1 MNTDPKVQRIID
13 WRETL
18 NTASDEKFFD
28 IIHIYLGEIK
38 TPYNKQKL
46 IEQLSSFLRNEQN
59 RETIFSL
66 LNDEDIKILTAIKF
80 LNDAEVSKVQKF
92 FVPEFSLGDLYS
104 KLANLEERLLI
115 FTKTTDGKKII
126 QLNPLLEDDLNP
138 YLSLENLIS
147 EESPGL
153 TAVEPALKLS
163 PSVMAV
169 FLSYLSEKKEICKAD
184 GSLKKKSAGEISQI
198 FKTDN
203 VQIFQNLYRSFSNL
217 SLINDWDHLEKFSE
231 LNFIN
236 QIAYLCAS
244 FAGHFSRST
253 IQNNAQLFLQTLY
266 FAKNKFYTKQKI
278 FEISFLIKESKKD
291 EMPLSGRFSRMIAAA
306 SSDPLSDSFDNGL
319 FELMTDA
326 AISYGIICPSKE
338 NKDVY
343 YIQDIFSVPLVTE
356 KSNLLNL
363 DAGFNVTVMPGLT
376 LKEYLPLIK
385 FLKPL
390 QCDVLSIFEITKQSV
405 IKAFDLGLKK
415 EDIITLLKTYTSFEI
430 PQILLMS
437 LEEWQTSYGSA
448 AIYKGYILKLSAEN
462 SFLAEKNP
470 VFAKHIIEILAPGI
484 YLLDFETDEETQNS
498 IAQIGLDFAG
508 TIKNSKE
515 PVLFLPF
522 AKLNSESSF
531 KAEKTESKKLN
542 SIALQ
547 KKFLD
552 QLTKEAESLDATSDQ
567 KEGLIDRIKR
577 RTVLRSEQLRP
588 ESVRFELTE
597 ASGMDFTGKIH
608 ILEAA
613 IQQSKMIEVEL
624 AGKKEKITGYAK
636 GLVKNS
642 PNPLLFMTY
651 KNSNGELEEIEIIIA
666 KISYLKKLRYS

>member
-1 MNTDPKVQRIID
+1 MTTDPKVQRIID

-28 IIHIYLGEIK
+28 IMHIYLGEIK

-66 LNDEDIKILTAIKF
+66 LTDEDIKILTAIKYIQ
-80 LNDAEVSKVQKF
+80 NAEISKIEKF
-92 FVPEFSLGDLYS
+92 FTPVFSLGDLYS

-115 FTKTTDGKKII
+115 FTKNSDGKKIV
-126 QLNPLLEDDLNP
+126 QLNPLLEDNLNP

-147 EESPGL
+147 EESSDL
-153 TAVEPALKLS
+153 TPDKAELKLS
-163 PSVMAV
+163 PSVIAV
-169 FLSYLSEKKEICKAD
+169 FLSFLSGKKEICKAD
-184 GSLKKKSAGEISQI
+184 GSLKKKPLEEISQI
-198 FKTDN
+198 FKTDD
-203 VQIFQNLYRSFSNL
+203 VQLFVNLYKSLSNL
-217 SLINDWDHLEKFSE
+217 SLINDFNHLEKFAD
-231 LNFIN
+231 LDFVN
-236 QIAYLCAS
+236 QLSYLCAAY
-244 FAGHFSRST
+244 AGHFSRTT
-253 IQNNAQLFLQTLY
+253 IQTNAQLFLQTLY

-278 FEISFLIKESKKD
+278 FEIAFLIKESIND
-291 EMPLSGRFSRMIAAA
+291 SIPSAGRFSRMIAAA
-306 SSDPLSDSFDNGL
+306 STSLSDSFDSGL

-338 NKDVY
+338 NKDAFF
-343 YIQDIFSVPLVTE
+343 INDIFSLPSVE
-356 KSNLLNL
+356 DKSNLLNL
-363 DAGFNVTVMPGLT
+363 DAGFNVTIMPGLT

-415 EDIITLLKTYTSFEI
+415 EDIISLLKTYTSFDI
-430 PQILLMS
+430 PQILQMN
-437 LEEWQTSYGSA
+437 LEEWESSYGSA
-448 AIYKGYILKLSAEN
+448 ALYKGFVLKLSTEN

-470 VFAKHIIEILAPGI
+470 SFAKHIIEILAPGV
-484 YLLDFETDEETQNS
+484 YLLDFETDEETQN
-498 IAQIGLDFAG
+498 AVAEIGLDFIG
-508 TIKNSKE
+508 TIKNNKE
-515 PVLFLPF
+515 QIQFLPF
-522 AKLNSESSF
+522 ARLNSQSNF
-531 KAEKTESKKLN
+531 KAEKIETKKLN
-542 SIALQ
+542 SIVQQ

-552 QLTKEAESLDATSDQ
+552 QLKKETEALEATSDQ
-567 KEGLIDRIKR
+567 KDGLIDRIKR
-577 RTVLRSEQLRP
+577 RTILRTEQLRP

-597 ASGMDFTGKIH
+597 ATGMDFTGKIH

-613 IQQSKMIEVEL
+613 IQQSKMIEIEL

-642 PNPLLFMTY
+642 PAPMLFMTH
-651 KNSNGELEEIEIIIA
+651 KNSKDETVEIEIEIA

>member
-1 MNTDPKVQRIID
+1 MTTDPKVQRIID

-28 IIHIYLGEIK
+28 IMHIYLGEIK

-59 RETIFSL
+59 RKTIFSL
-66 LNDEDIKILTAIKF
+66 LTDEDIKILTAIKYIQ
-80 LNDAEVSKVQKF
+80 NAEISKIEKF
-92 FVPEFSLGDLYS
+92 FTPVFSLGDLYS

-115 FTKTTDGKKII
+115 FTRNSDGKKIV
-126 QLNPLLEDDLNP
+126 QLNPLLEDNLNP

-147 EESPGL
+147 EESSDL
-153 TAVEPALKLS
+153 TPDEAELKLS
-163 PSVMAV
+163 PSVIAV
-169 FLSYLSEKKEICKAD
+169 FLSFLSGKKEICKAD
-184 GSLKKKSAGEISQI
+184 GSLKKKPLEEISQI
-198 FKTDN
+198 FKTDD
-203 VQIFQNLYRSFSNL
+203 VQLFVNLYKSLSNL
-217 SLINDWDHLEKFSE
+217 SLINDFNHLEKFAD
-231 LNFIN
+231 LDFVN
-236 QIAYLCAS
+236 QLSYLCAAY
-244 FAGHFSRST
+244 AGHFSRTT
-253 IQNNAQLFLQTLY
+253 IQTNAQLFLQTLN

-278 FEISFLIKESKKD
+278 FEIAFLIKESIND
-291 EMPLSGRFSRMIAAA
+291 SIPSAGRFSRMIAAA
-306 SSDPLSDSFDNGL
+306 STSLSDSFDSGL

-338 NKDVY
+338 NKDAFF
-343 YIQDIFSVPLVTE
+343 INDIFSLPSVE
-356 KSNLLNL
+356 DKSNLLNL
-363 DAGFNVTVMPGLT
+363 DAGFNVTIMPGLT

-415 EDIITLLKTYTSFEI
+415 EDIINILKTYTSFDI
-430 PQILLMS
+430 PQILQMN
-437 LEEWQTSYGSA
+437 LEEWESSYGSA
-448 AIYKGYILKLSAEN
+448 ALYKGFVLKLSAEN

-470 VFAKHIIEILAPGI
+470 SFAKHIVEILAPGV
-484 YLLDFETDEETQNS
+484 YLLDFETDEETQN
-498 IAQIGLDFAG
+498 AVAEIGLDFIG
-508 TIKNSKE
+508 TIKNNKE
-515 PVLFLPF
+515 QIQFLPF
-522 AKLNSESSF
+522 ARLNSQNNF
-531 KAEKTESKKLN
+531 KAEKIEAKKLN
-542 SIALQ
+542 SIVQQ

-552 QLTKEAESLDATSDQ
+552 QLKKETEALEATSDQ
-567 KEGLIDRIKR
+567 KDGLIDRIKR
-577 RTVLRSEQLRP
+577 RTILRTEQLRP

-597 ASGMDFTGKIH
+597 ATGMDFTGKIH

-613 IQQSKMIEVEL
+613 IQQSKMIEIEL

-642 PNPLLFMTY
+642 PAPMLFMTH
-651 KNSNGELEEIEIIIA
+651 KNSKGETVEIEIEIA

>member
-1 MNTDPKVQRIID
+1 MTTDPKVQRIID

-28 IIHIYLGEIK
+28 IMHIYLGEIK

-66 LNDEDIKILTAIKF
+66 LTDEDIKILTAIKYIQ
-80 LNDAEVSKVQKF
+80 NAEISKIEKF
-92 FVPEFSLGDLYS
+92 FTPVFSLGDLYS

-115 FTKTTDGKKII
+115 FTKNSDDKKIV

-147 EESPGL
+147 EESSDL
-153 TAVEPALKLS
+153 TQVEAELKLS
-163 PSVMAV
+163 PSVIAV
-169 FLSYLSEKKEICKAD
+169 FLSFLSGKKEICKAD
-184 GSLKKKSAGEISQI
+184 GSLKKKPLEEISQI
-198 FKTDN
+198 FKTDD
-203 VQIFQNLYRSFSNL
+203 VQLFVNLYKSLSNL
-217 SLINDWDHLEKFSE
+217 SLINDFNHLEKFAD
-231 LNFIN
+231 LDFVN
-236 QIAYLCAS
+236 QLSYLCAAY
-244 FAGHFSRST
+244 AGHFSRTT
-253 IQNNAQLFLQTLY
+253 IQTNAQLFLQTLN

-278 FEISFLIKESKKD
+278 FEIAFLIKESIND
-291 EMPLSGRFSRMIAAA
+291 SIPSAGRFSRMIAAA
-306 SSDPLSDSFDNGL
+306 STSLSDSFDSGL

-338 NKDVY
+338 NKDAFF
-343 YIQDIFSVPLVTE
+343 INDIFSLPSVE
-356 KSNLLNL
+356 DKSNLLNL
-363 DAGFNVTVMPGLT
+363 DAGFNVTIMPGLT

-415 EDIITLLKTYTSFEI
+415 EDIINILKTYTSFDI
-430 PQILLMS
+430 PQILQMN
-437 LEEWQTSYGSA
+437 LEEWESSYGSA
-448 AIYKGYILKLSAEN
+448 ALYKGFVLKLSAEN

-470 VFAKHIIEILAPGI
+470 SFAKHIIEILAPGV
-484 YLLDFETDEETQNS
+484 YLLDFETDEETQN
-498 IAQIGLDFAG
+498 AVAEIGLDFIG
-508 TIKNSKE
+508 TIKNNKE
-515 PVLFLPF
+515 QIQFLPF
-522 AKLNSESSF
+522 ARLNSQSNF
-531 KAEKTESKKLN
+531 KAEKIETKKLN
-542 SIALQ
+542 SIVQQ

-552 QLTKEAESLDATSDQ
+552 QLKKETEALEATSDQ
-567 KEGLIDRIKR
+567 KDGLIDRIKR
-577 RTVLRSEQLRP
+577 RTILRTEQLRP

-597 ASGMDFTGKIH
+597 ATGMDFTGKIH

-613 IQQSKMIEVEL
+613 IQQSKMIEIEI

-642 PNPLLFMTY
+642 PAPMLFMTH
-651 KNSNGELEEIEIIIA
+651 KNSNGETVEIEIEIA

>member
-1 MNTDPKVQRIID
+1 MTTDPKVQRIID

-28 IIHIYLGEIK
+28 IMHIYLGEIK

-66 LNDEDIKILTAIKF
+66 LTDEDIKILTAIKYIQ
-80 LNDAEVSKVQKF
+80 NAEISKIEKF
-92 FVPEFSLGDLYS
+92 FTPVFSLGDLYS

-115 FTKTTDGKKII
+115 FTKNSDGKKIV

-147 EESPGL
+147 EESSDL
-153 TAVEPALKLS
+153 TPDEAELKLS
-163 PSVMAV
+163 PSVIAV
-169 FLSYLSEKKEICKAD
+169 FLSFLSGKKEICKAD
-184 GSLKKKSAGEISQI
+184 GSLKKKPLEEISQI
-198 FKTDN
+198 FKTDD
-203 VQIFQNLYRSFSNL
+203 VQLFVNLYKSLSNL
-217 SLINDWDHLEKFSE
+217 SLINDFNHLEKFAD
-231 LNFIN
+231 LDFVN
-236 QIAYLCAS
+236 QLSYLCAAY
-244 FAGHFSRST
+244 AGHFSRTT
-253 IQNNAQLFLQTLY
+253 IQTNAQLFLQTLY

-278 FEISFLIKESKKD
+278 FEIAFLIKESIND
-291 EMPLSGRFSRMIAAA
+291 SIPSAGRFSRMIAAA
-306 SSDPLSDSFDNGL
+306 STSLSDSFDSGL

-338 NKDVY
+338 NKDAFF
-343 YIQDIFSVPLVTE
+343 INDIFSLSSVE
-356 KSNLLNL
+356 DKSNLLNL
-363 DAGFNVTVMPGLT
+363 DAGFNVTIMPGLT

-390 QCDVLSIFEITKQSV
+390 QCDILSIFEITKQSV

-415 EDIITLLKTYTSFEI
+415 EDIINILKTYTSFDI
-430 PQILLMS
+430 PQILQMN
-437 LEEWQTSYGSA
+437 LEEWESSYGSA
-448 AIYKGYILKLSAEN
+448 ALYKGFVLKLSTEN

-470 VFAKHIIEILAPGI
+470 SFAKHIIEILAPGV
-484 YLLDFETDEETQNS
+484 YLLDFETDEETQN
-498 IAQIGLDFAG
+498 AVAEIGLDFIG
-508 TIKNSKE
+508 TIKNNKE
-515 PVLFLPF
+515 QIQFLPF
-522 AKLNSESSF
+522 ARLNSQSNF
-531 KAEKTESKKLN
+531 KAEKIETKKLN
-542 SIALQ
+542 SIVQQ

-552 QLTKEAESLDATSDQ
+552 QLKKETEALEATSDQ
-567 KEGLIDRIKR
+567 KDGLIDRIKR
-577 RTVLRSEQLRP
+577 RTILRTEQLRP

-597 ASGMDFTGKIH
+597 ATGMDFTGKIH

-613 IQQSKMIEVEL
+613 IQQSKMIEIEL

-642 PNPLLFMTY
+642 PAPMLFMTH
-651 KNSNGELEEIEIIIA
+651 KNSKGETVEIEIEIA

>member
-1 MNTDPKVQRIID
+1 MTTDPKVQRIID

-28 IIHIYLGEIK
+28 IMHIYLGEIK

-66 LNDEDIKILTAIKF
+66 LTDEDIKILTAIKYIQ
-80 LNDAEVSKVQKF
+80 NAEISKIEKF
-92 FVPEFSLGDLYS
+92 FTPVFSLGDLYS

-115 FTKTTDGKKII
+115 FTKNSDGKKIV
-126 QLNPLLEDDLNP
+126 QLNPLLEDNLNP

-147 EESPGL
+147 EESSDL
-153 TAVEPALKLS
+153 TPDEAELKLS
-163 PSVMAV
+163 PSVIAV
-169 FLSYLSEKKEICKAD
+169 FLSFLSGKKEICKAD
-184 GSLKKKSAGEISQI
+184 GSLKKKPLEEISQI
-198 FKTDN
+198 FKTDD
-203 VQIFQNLYRSFSNL
+203 VQLFVNLYKSLSNL
-217 SLINDWDHLEKFSE
+217 SLINDFNHLEKFAD
-231 LNFIN
+231 LNFVN
-236 QIAYLCAS
+236 QLSYLCAAY
-244 FAGHFSRST
+244 AGHFSRTT
-253 IQNNAQLFLQTLY
+253 IQTNAQLFLQTLY

-278 FEISFLIKESKKD
+278 FEIAFLIKESIND
-291 EMPLSGRFSRMIAAA
+291 SIPSAGRFSRMIAAA
-306 SSDPLSDSFDNGL
+306 STSLSDSFDSGL

-338 NKDVY
+338 NKDAFF
-343 YIQDIFSVPLVTE
+343 INDIFSLSSVE
-356 KSNLLNL
+356 DKSNLLNL
-363 DAGFNVTVMPGLT
+363 DAGFNVTIMPGLT

-390 QCDVLSIFEITKQSV
+390 QCDILSIFEITKQSV

-415 EDIITLLKTYTSFEI
+415 EDIINILKTYTSFDI
-430 PQILLMS
+430 PQILQMN
-437 LEEWQTSYGSA
+437 LEEWESSYGSA
-448 AIYKGYILKLSAEN
+448 ALYKGFVLKLSAEN

-470 VFAKHIIEILAPGI
+470 SFAKHIVEILAPGV
-484 YLLDFETDEETQNS
+484 YLLDFETDEETQN
-498 IAQIGLDFAG
+498 AVAEIGLDFIG
-508 TIKNSKE
+508 TIKNNKE
-515 PVLFLPF
+515 QIQFLPF
-522 AKLNSESSF
+522 ARLNSQSNF
-531 KAEKTESKKLN
+531 KAEKIETKKLN
-542 SIALQ
+542 SIVQQ

-552 QLTKEAESLDATSDQ
+552 QLKKETEALEATSDQ
-567 KEGLIDRIKR
+567 KDGLIDRIKR
-577 RTVLRSEQLRP
+577 RTILRTEQLRP

-597 ASGMDFTGKIH
+597 ATGMDFTGKIH

-613 IQQSKMIEVEL
+613 IQQSKMIEIEL

-642 PNPLLFMTY
+642 PAPMLFMTH
-651 KNSNGELEEIEIIIA
+651 KNSKGETVEIEIEIA

>member
-1 MNTDPKVQRIID
+1 MTTDPKVQRIID

-28 IIHIYLGEIK
+28 IMHIYLGEIK

-66 LNDEDIKILTAIKF
+66 LTDEDIKILTAIKYIQ
-80 LNDAEVSKVQKF
+80 NAEISKIEKF
-92 FVPEFSLGDLYS
+92 FTPVFSLGDLYS

-115 FTKTTDGKKII
+115 FTKNSDGKKIV

-147 EESPGL
+147 EESSDL
-153 TAVEPALKLS
+153 TQVEAELKLS
-163 PSVMAV
+163 PSVIAV
-169 FLSYLSEKKEICKAD
+169 FLSFLSGKKEICKAD
-184 GSLKKKSAGEISQI
+184 GSLKKKPLEEISQI
-198 FKTDN
+198 FKTDD
-203 VQIFQNLYRSFSNL
+203 VQLFVNLYKSLSNL
-217 SLINDWDHLEKFSE
+217 SLINDFNHLEKFAD
-231 LNFIN
+231 LDFVN
-236 QIAYLCAS
+236 QLSYLCAAY
-244 FAGHFSRST
+244 AGHFSRTT
-253 IQNNAQLFLQTLY
+253 IQTNAQLFLQTLN

-278 FEISFLIKESKKD
+278 FEIAFLIKESIND
-291 EMPLSGRFSRMIAAA
+291 SIPSAGRFSRMIAAA
-306 SSDPLSDSFDNGL
+306 STSLSDSFDSGL

-338 NKDVY
+338 NKDAFF
-343 YIQDIFSVPLVTE
+343 INDIFSLPSVE
-356 KSNLLNL
+356 DKSNLLNL
-363 DAGFNVTVMPGLT
+363 DAGFNVTIMPGLT

-415 EDIITLLKTYTSFEI
+415 EDIINILKTYTSFDI
-430 PQILLMS
+430 PQILQMN
-437 LEEWQTSYGSA
+437 LEEWESSYGSA
-448 AIYKGYILKLSAEN
+448 ALYKGFVLKLSAEN

-470 VFAKHIIEILAPGI
+470 SFAKHIIEILAPGI
-484 YLLDFETDEETQNS
+484 YLLDFETDEETQN
-498 IAQIGLDFAG
+498 AVAEIGLDFIG
-508 TIKNSKE
+508 TIKNNKE
-515 PVLFLPF
+515 QIQFLPF
-522 AKLNSESSF
+522 ARLNSQSNF
-531 KAEKTESKKLN
+531 KAEKIETKKLN
-542 SIALQ
+542 SIVQQ

-552 QLTKEAESLDATSDQ
+552 QLKKETEALEATSDQ
-567 KEGLIDRIKR
+567 KDGLIDRIKR
-577 RTVLRSEQLRP
+577 RTILRTEQLRP

-597 ASGMDFTGKIH
+597 ATGMDFTGKIH

-613 IQQSKMIEVEL
+613 IQQSKMIEIEL

-642 PNPLLFMTY
+642 PAPMLFMTH
-651 KNSNGELEEIEIIIA
+651 KNSNGETVEIEIEIA

>member
-1 MNTDPKVQRIID
+1 MTTDPKVQRIID

-18 NTASDEKFFD
+18 NTANDEKFFD
-28 IIHIYLGEIK
+28 IMHIYLGEIK

-66 LNDEDIKILTAIKF
+66 LTDEDIKILTAIKYIQ
-80 LNDAEVSKVQKF
+80 NAEISKIEKF
-92 FVPEFSLGDLYS
+92 FTPVFSLGDLYS

-115 FTKTTDGKKII
+115 FTKNSDGKKIV

-147 EESPGL
+147 EESSNL
-153 TAVEPALKLS
+153 TPDEAELKLS
-163 PSVMAV
+163 PSVIAV
-169 FLSYLSEKKEICKAD
+169 FLSFLSGKKEICKAD
-184 GSLKKKSAGEISQI
+184 GSLKKKPLEEISQI
-198 FKTDN
+198 FKTDD
-203 VQIFQNLYRSFSNL
+203 VQLFVNLYKSLSNL
-217 SLINDWDHLEKFSE
+217 SLINDFNHLEKFAD
-231 LNFIN
+231 LDFVN
-236 QIAYLCAS
+236 QFSYLCA
-244 FAGHFSRST
+244 AYTGHFSRTT
-253 IQNNAQLFLQTLY
+253 IQTNAQLFLQTLY

-278 FEISFLIKESKKD
+278 FEIAFLIKESIND
-291 EMPLSGRFSRMIAAA
+291 SIPSTGRFSRMIAAT
-306 SSDPLSDSFDNGL
+306 STSLSDSFDSGL

-338 NKDVY
+338 NKDAFF
-343 YIQDIFSVPLVTE
+343 INDIFSLPSVE
-356 KSNLLNL
+356 DKSNLLNL
-363 DAGFNVTVMPGLT
+363 DAGFNVTIMPGLT

-415 EDIITLLKTYTSFEI
+415 EDIINILKTYTSFDI
-430 PQILLMS
+430 PQILQMN
-437 LEEWQTSYGSA
+437 LEEWESSYGSA
-448 AIYKGYILKLSAEN
+448 ALYKGFVLKLSTEN

-470 VFAKHIIEILAPGI
+470 SFAKHIIEILAPGV
-484 YLLDFETDEETQNS
+484 YLLDFETDEETQN
-498 IAQIGLDFAG
+498 AVAEIGLDFIG
-508 TIKNSKE
+508 TIKNNKE
-515 PVLFLPF
+515 QIQFLPF
-522 AKLNSESSF
+522 ARLNSQSNF
-531 KAEKTESKKLN
+531 KAEKIEAKKLN
-542 SIALQ
+542 SIVQQ

-552 QLTKEAESLDATSDQ
+552 QLKKETEALEATSDQ
-567 KEGLIDRIKR
+567 KDVLIDRIKR
-577 RTVLRSEQLRP
+577 RTILRTEQLRP

-597 ASGMDFTGKIH
+597 ATGMDFTGKIH

-613 IQQSKMIEVEL
+613 IQQSKMIEIEL

-642 PNPLLFMTY
+642 PAPMLFMTH
-651 KNSNGELEEIEIIIA
+651 KNFNGETVEIEIEIA